1 MSWTRTVVV
10 VLALASSASAVLAA
24 PAVEPPARPKRT
36 RVAVMEFDYGA
47 ISDHWWGEH
56 DIGKGI
62 AVQVIDGLVNDGSV
76 VVVERQQLGTV
87 LAEQDL
93 AHSERAS
100 PDAAALSRLGRLKG
114 VRYIVTGSIT
124 RFGSEQRNFGA
135 GKAGAALGPIG
146 MFGFKKAK
154 TQVAVTARLIDT
166 STGEIVLSAKG
177 EGVSKKGGGVQVG
190 GFAKVAGGASLNTSS
205 DDYRSSAIGEA
216 QELACQQLVQALL
229 AKMTALEPAS

>member
-1 MSWTRTVVV
+1 MNWTRSVVV
-10 VLALASSASAVLAA
+10 VLALAGGASAAG
-24 PAVEPPARPKRT
+24 AVEAPARPKRA
-36 RVAVMEFDYGA
+36 RVAVMDFDYGA

-62 AVQVIDGLVNDGSV
+62 AVQVVDGLVNDGSV
-76 VVVERQQLGTV
+76 VVVERQQLGTL

-100 PDAAALSRLGRLKG
+100 PDAAELSRIGRLKG

-177 EGVSKKGGGVQVG
+177 EGVSKKGGGLQVG
-190 GFAKVAGGASLNTSS
+190 GFAKVAGGASASTTS

-229 AKMTALEPAS
+229 AKLQALDSAS